1 MARMFRVSHLFAKWE
16 SSMEIN
22 YHRLSLAKFALVFL
36 FASHWMACLWHM
48 VTVMETLVNPNVV
61 DSWVS
66 AYNRQH
72 RVPLGSAAELY
83 ITSLYWATVTMSTIG
98 MYPFF
103 SAFSLVGSCTCP
115 CCVQSCGGTFARLC
129 SAM

>member
-1 MARMFRVSHLFAKWE
+1 MKILRLLKMARMFRVSHLFAKWE

-22 YHRLSLAKFALVFL
+22 YHRLSLVKFALVFL

-61 DSWVS
+61 DSWVT
-66 AYNRQH
+66 AYNRQ
-72 RVPLGSAAELY
+72 RRLPLNSAAELY

-98 MYPFF
+98 TLLLPVCC
-103 SAFSLVGSCTCP
+103 AFRFMPVP
-115 CCVQSCGGTFARLC
+115 VVP
-129 SAM
+129 